1 MYKTNRAMYKLLE
14 IMIYETK
21 KAVALHNQIKRIWEP
36 KKRATHSDFIV
47 LKITFGKLHLENGSV
62 SAI

>member
-1 MYKTNRAMYKLLE
+1 
-14 IMIYETK
+14 MIYETK